1 MKLRFAVRFLLTFS
15 LLVPLW
21 WRLDLGNLYS
31 DALLRLV
38 GWLSPAVNGW
48 WLDLT
53 ASPPAFTRGAESL
66 PLYLNLPAIAMG
78 MMPLASLIV
87 GTPGQSIRQI
97 TIRIL
102 LGLVLYFAVDAVVV
116 LAYPAFMYDPD
127 TIKDTVG
134 VFSGMVAFVVAPL
147 GIWFV
152 VTYPTLRS
160 LWQLAPNP
168 APPLVPDATKRRA
181 TRRDRRS

>member
-15 LLVPLW
+15 LLVSLW
-21 WRLDLGNLYS
+21 WRLDLGDLYS
-31 DALLRLV
+31 AALLRLV

-48 WLDLT
+48 WLDPT
-53 ASPPAFTRGAESL
+53 ASPPAFTRGAESI

-78 MMPLASLIV
+78 MMPLTSLIV
-87 GTPGQSIRQI
+87 GTPGQAIRQI
-97 TIRIL
+97 LLRIA
-102 LGLVLYFAVDAVVV
+102 LGIALYFAVDAAVV
-116 LAYPAFMYDPD
+116 LAYPAFMYDPN

-168 APPLVPDATKRRA
+168 AASLLPAATKRREA
-181 TRRDRRS
+181 RRDRRS